1 MSSVLVN
8 VSTFG
13 LWQMFLGSERRQVKA
28 EGPTL
33 RDLIDALNDLTMGKL
48 EKEVLIAGGS
58 LDPKLKIFVNGNVS
72 DSLSTTLA
80 DGDEVLLSSVIDG
93 G

>member
-1 MSSVLVN
+1 
-8 VSTFG
+8 
-13 LWQMFLGSERRQVKA
+13 MFLGSERRQVKA
-28 EGPTL
+28 KGPTL

-58 LDPKLKIFVNGNVS
+58 LDPKLKIFVNGKATH
-72 DSLSTTLA
+72 SLSTRLT